1 MANTNV
7 KENTLPAIKVTGF
20 GKPQPL
26 GKNGKPQ
33 KEWHEEAKSMY
44 EMFLSCAEEQKK
56 NGHTHHEERPV
67 DEVIKDYKQII
78 AMYENPTFIKE
89 FNSIWDKKI

>member
-1 MANTNV
+1 MNTNV

-33 KEWHEEAKSMY
+33 KINEYHVQFIVWESVEATNEQEAQEILKDKIKHLHNDLDAVEINGLDIYNPKS
-44 EMFLSCAEEQKK
+44 
-56 NGHTHHEERPV
+56 R
-67 DEVIKDYKQII
+67 DYI
-78 AMYENPTFIKE
+78 
-89 FNSIWDKKI
+89 FND

>member
-33 KEWHEEAKSMY
+33 KEINDMETITLTKLEKTYILDMLDVEAMRIQQNIDVDPITQIENQEELKMINAVCDRLQRTM
-44 EMFLSCAEEQKK
+44 
-56 NGHTHHEERPV
+56 
-67 DEVIKDYKQII
+67 
-78 AMYENPTFIKE
+78 
-89 FNSIWDKKI
+89 

>member
-1 MANTNV
+1 MTNTNV

-33 KEWHEEAKSMY
+33 KEAIMETITLTKSEKDHLLWMLDAEAGRIQTYKD
-44 EMFLSCAEEQKK
+44 
-56 NGHTHHEERPV
+56 V
-67 DEVIKDYKQII
+67 DPITRTENDQELEII
-78 AMYENPTFIKE
+78 
-89 FNSIWDKKI
+89 NSICDRLQRTM